1 MSNKTNERSLSS
13 ITGPIHFFFI
23 LGNHNTIINL
33 IFVLFVDFVER
44 ISSGL
49 LTWHTITFSNKK
61 DVKETDNCRRYSMH
75 KMDTSLDTIST
86 VGVETPNG

>member
-44 ISSGL
+44 IGSGL
-49 LTWHTITFSNKK
+49 LTFHTITFNKNMLRIQ
-61 DVKETDNCRRYSMH
+61 T
-75 KMDTSLDTIST
+75 TT
-86 VGVETPNG
+86 G